1 VPALGKNDRPFILSE
16 RLARDRV
23 TDLMAKPA
31 QREQGSMDPPDRD
44 RTGPPSSAPVTT
56 PLEPFRASR
65 GPTLPPPLGPSR
77 NSHSQLSPLRAQSRR
92 IGLFLK
98 ILFGLLTLWF
108 VLTGVLTYEVYRSGF
123 DPYRALLGAFAGLAI
138 AVAVAVMLKRVVNR
152 VVMLNRRA
160 LEISRGDLS
169 KGLATDRTDVLGRDE
184 VDELTT
190 AIANMQE
197 NLSELVTHIQNTSR
211 SVSDSA
217 DEMQDSSANVN
228 GSSENISTSMTKISQ
243 GAEHQLRL
251 VERASTLIATIAGS
265 ISRSAN
271 TATAAAETATATSNA
286 AQAGGAAAQLAAE
299 KIKKVFA
306 EIEAASETVFAFGEK
321 TQEISKIVVAI
332 TGVAQQTN
340 LLALN
345 AAIEAAR
352 AGEYGRGFAVVA
364 DEVRKLAES
373 AGRSAEQIS
382 RLAQEI
388 SQRSQHAVAAMKE
401 GIDELGQGR
410 EDLAQIILSLDEIV
424 HATQA
429 GSERVQ
435 AISIAAR
442 EQLQGSEEMVKAI
455 GDISSVASGN
465 AKSTEE
471 VLRAVREQTAST
483 AEMARGA
490 QELTNLSVE
499 LQSVVSR
506 FKLE

>member
-1 VPALGKNDRPFILSE
+1 MATPAAHEHPLPEGQEPGR
-16 RLARDRV
+16 
-23 TDLMAKPA
+23 PA
-31 QREQGSMDPPDRD
+31 QETPRLTPP
-44 RTGPPSSAPVTT
+44 AI
-56 PLEPFRASR
+56 E
-65 GPTLPPPLGPSR
+65 
-77 NSHSQLSPLRAQSRR
+77 PLRAVPPRTLPAPVALPPRR
-92 IGLFLK
+92 SQPPLPRGPRRVGLFQK
-98 ILFGLLTLWF
+98 ILLGDLTLWC
-108 VLTGVLTYEVYRSGF
+108 VLSGVLTYEVFRQHLA
-123 DPYRALLGAFAGLAI
+123 PEHALFGALVGLGVAL
-138 AVAVAVMLKRVVNR
+138 AVAVGLKQVANR
-152 VVMLNRRA
+152 VAQLNRGA

-169 KGLATDRTDVLGRDE
+169 KPLATERTDWLGRDE

-190 AIANMQE
+190 AISNMQA
-197 NLSELVTHIQNTSR
+197 NLRELVGHIQRTSR
-211 SVSDSA
+211 SVADSA
-217 DEMQDSSANVN
+217 DEMQESSANV
-228 GSSENISTSMTKISQ
+228 SAQAENIDRSMAKINQ
-243 GAEHQLRL
+243 GAEHQLQL
-251 VERASTLIATIAGS
+251 VEKASSLIARIAESIGS
-265 ISRSAN
+265 SAK
-271 TATAAAETATATSNA
+271 TAGAAAETATATSTA

-382 RLAQEI
+382 RLAHEI

-424 HATQA
+424 NATHT

-435 AISIAAR
+435 AISRLAR
-442 EQLQGSEEMVKAI
+442 EQLQGSAEMVGAFQEI
-455 GDISSVASGN
+455 RGVAAGN
-465 AKSTEE
+465 ARSLDE
-471 VLRAVREQTAST
+471 VQRAVREQTSTTAS
-483 AEMARGA
+483 MAQA
-490 QELTNLSVE
+490 SQELTNISVE

>member
-1 VPALGKNDRPFILSE
+1 MATPAHQDLLPDGDADRPL
-16 RLARDRV
+16 R
-23 TDLMAKPA
+23 
-31 QREQGSMDPPDRD
+31 
-44 RTGPPSSAPVTT
+44 PVT
-56 PLEPFRASR
+56 ASR
-65 GPTLPPPLGPSR
+65 PPPITTPPVPSTR
-77 NSHSQLSPLRAQSRR
+77 PARPTSAARGTSGSGMGLRKV
-92 IGLFLK
+92 GLFFK
-98 ILFGLLTLWF
+98 VFFGDMTIWA
-108 VLTGVLTYEVYRSGF
+108 VLSGVLTWEVARRGM
-123 DPYRALLGAFAGLAI
+123 DPQHAIAGAAAGLLVAI
-138 AVAVAVMLKRVVNR
+138 AVSIGLKQIANR
-152 VVMLNRRA
+152 VVRLNKSA
-160 LEISRGDLS
+160 LKISRGDLS
-169 KGLATDRTDVLGRDE
+169 EGLPQEKPGILGADE
-184 VDELTT
+184 VDELAV
-190 AIANMQE
+190 AISHMQE
-197 NLSELVTHIQNTSR
+197 NLRELVGHIQRSSR
-211 SVSDSA
+211 QVADSA
-217 DEMQDSSANVN
+217 DEMQVSTGNVTASA
-228 GSSENISTSMTKISQ
+228 EEIKFSMDKIAK
-243 GAEHQLRL
+243 GAENQLKL
-251 VERASTLIATIAGS
+251 VERASTLIADIAGS
-265 ISRSAN
+265 IGKSAQ
-271 TATAAAETATATSNA
+271 TAQAAAEAATATSTA

-429 GSERVQ
+429 GSERVTV
-435 AISIAAR
+435 ISTAAR
-442 EQLQGSEEMVKAI
+442 EQLQGSSEMVKAI
-455 GDISSVASGN
+455 AEIREVASGN

-471 VLRAVREQTAST
+471 VTRAVAEQASVTAYINSSS
-483 AEMARGA
+483 
-490 QELTNLSVE
+490 QELTTVAVE
-499 LQSVVSR
+499 LQNVVSR

>member
-1 VPALGKNDRPFILSE
+1 MATPAHQDL
-16 RLARDRV
+16 LA
-23 TDLMAKPA
+23 
-31 QREQGSMDPPDRD
+31 PDEHD
-44 RTGPPSSAPVTT
+44 A
-56 PLEPFRASR
+56 
-65 GPTLPPPLGPSR
+65 
-77 NSHSQLSPLRAQSRR
+77 PLRPLSTPPFPPATRTSATNPAIRPVRPGRGAGGVRR
-92 IGLFLK
+92 AGLFIKVFLGDMT
-98 ILFGLLTLWF
+98 IWAVLSGVLAYEVARRGLDPQHALAGALSGLL
-108 VLTGVLTYEVYRSGF
+108 V
-123 DPYRALLGAFAGLAI
+123 AI
-138 AVAVAVMLKRVVNR
+138 AVSFGLKQIANR
-152 VVMLNRRA
+152 IVRLNRSA

-169 KGLATDRTDVLGRDE
+169 KALPAESNSFFGADE
-184 VDELTT
+184 VDQLSV
-190 AIANMQE
+190 AISHMQE
-197 NLSELVTHIQNTSR
+197 NLRDLVRHIQNTSR
-211 SVSDSA
+211 AVADSA
-217 DEMQDSSANVN
+217 DEMQVSTGNVTASAEEIKDSMDRIA
-228 GSSENISTSMTKISQ
+228 K
-243 GAEHQLRL
+243 GAEEQLRL
-251 VERASTLIATIAGS
+251 VERAGGLINGIASS
-265 ISRSAN
+265 IRTSAN
-271 TATAAAETATATSNA
+271 TAQAAAEAATATSTA
-286 AQAGGAAAQLAAE
+286 AQSGGAAAQLAAE

-429 GSERVQ
+429 GSERVT
-435 AISIAAR
+435 AISLAAR
-442 EQLQGSEEMVKAI
+442 EQLAGSEEMVKAI
-455 GDISSVASGN
+455 REIREVASGN

-471 VLRAVREQTAST
+471 VSRAIREQAVVTASI
-483 AEMARGA
+483 ASAS
-490 QELTNLSVE
+490 QELTNLSLE
-499 LQSVVSR
+499 LQNVVSR

>member
-1 VPALGKNDRPFILSE
+1 MRPV
-16 RLARDRV
+16 RRAAAGGAGMRRV
-23 TDLMAKPA
+23 
-31 QREQGSMDPPDRD
+31 
-44 RTGPPSSAPVTT
+44 
-56 PLEPFRASR
+56 
-65 GPTLPPPLGPSR
+65 
-77 NSHSQLSPLRAQSRR
+77 
-92 IGLFLK
+92 GLFLK
-98 ILFGLLTLWF
+98 ILLGDMTIWA
-108 VLTGVLTYEVYRSGF
+108 VLSGVLTYEVIRRGL
-123 DPYRALLGAFAGLAI
+123 DPQHALAGAAAGLLVAI
-138 AVAVAVMLKRVVNR
+138 AVSIGLKQVANR
-152 VVMLNRRA
+152 VVRLNRSA

-169 KGLATDRTDVLGRDE
+169 KPLGTERADRLGRDE

-190 AIANMQE
+190 AISNMQA
-197 NLSELVTHIQNTSR
+197 NLRELVGHIQRTSS
-211 SVSDSA
+211 SVADSA
-217 DEMQDSSANVN
+217 DEMQESSANV
-228 GSSENISTSMTKISQ
+228 SAQAESIDRSMAKINQ
-243 GAEHQLRL
+243 GAEHQLQL
-251 VERASTLIATIAGS
+251 VEKASGLIARIADSIGS
-265 ISRSAN
+265 SAK
-271 TATAAAETATATSNA
+271 TAGAAAETATATSTA

-382 RLAQEI
+382 RLAHEI

-424 HATQA
+424 NATQT

-435 AISIAAR
+435 AISRLAR
-442 EQLQGSEEMVKAI
+442 EQLQGSAEMVGAFQEI
-455 GDISSVASGN
+455 RGVAAGN
-465 AKSTEE
+465 ARSLDE
-471 VLRAVREQTAST
+471 VQSAVREQTATT
-483 AEMARGA
+483 ASMAQA
-490 QELTNLSVE
+490 SQELTNISVE

>member
-1 VPALGKNDRPFILSE
+1 MATPAAHDHPPADGQEAGRPEKDGARHTPIEPLRAVP
-16 RLARDRV
+16 
-23 TDLMAKPA
+23 
-31 QREQGSMDPPDRD
+31 QR
-44 RTGPPSSAPVTT
+44 
-56 PLEPFRASR
+56 
-65 GPTLPPPLGPSR
+65 TLPPPVPLPAKR
-77 NSHSQLSPLRAQSRR
+77 SHPPAARAADRR
-92 IGLFLK
+92 VGLFQK
-98 ILFGLLTLWF
+98 ILLGDLTLWF
-108 VLTGVLTYEVYRSGF
+108 VLSGVLVYEVFREHLL
-123 DPYRALLGAFAGLAI
+123 PEHALVAASVGLAVAL
-138 AVAVAVMLKRVVNR
+138 AVAMGLKQVANR
-152 VVMLNRRA
+152 IVQLNRGA

-169 KGLATDRTDVLGRDE
+169 KPLSLERIDWLGRDE

-190 AIANMQE
+190 AISNMQA
-197 NLSELVTHIQNTSR
+197 NLRELVGHIQRTS
-211 SVSDSA
+211 SAVADSA
-217 DEMQDSSANVN
+217 DEMQESSANVS
-228 GSSENISTSMTKISQ
+228 GQAENIDRSMARIKQ
-243 GAEHQLRL
+243 GAEHQLQL
-251 VERASTLIATIAGS
+251 VEKASSLIGRIAES
-265 ISRSAN
+265 IQSSALS
-271 TATAAAETATATSNA
+271 AGAAADTATATSTA

-388 SQRSQHAVAAMKE
+388 SQRSQHAVAAMRE

-410 EDLAQIILSLDEIV
+410 EDLAQIILSLDEV
-424 HATQA
+424 VRATQESTA
-429 GSERVQ
+429 RVT
-435 AISIAAR
+435 AISNAAK
-442 EQLQGSEEMVKAI
+442 EQLAGSEEMVKAI
-455 GDISSVASGN
+455 REIREVASGN

-471 VLRAVREQTAST
+471 VSRAIREQAVVTASI
-483 AEMARGA
+483 ASAS

-506 FKLE
+506 FRLE

>member
-1 VPALGKNDRPFILSE
+1 MATPAHQDLLGSDEIE
-16 RLARDRV
+16 
-23 TDLMAKPA
+23 
-31 QREQGSMDPPDRD
+31 
-44 RTGPPSSAPVTT
+44 
-56 PLEPFRASR
+56 
-65 GPTLPPPLGPSR
+65 
-77 NSHSQLSPLRAQSRR
+77 SPLRPLAPSRPPPPR
-92 IGLFLK
+92 TASQPAIKPIRRAPTAGGSAGRRVGLFFK
-98 ILFGLLTLWF
+98 ILLGDMTIWA
-108 VLTGVLTYEVYRSGF
+108 VLSGVLTFEVFR
-123 DPYRALLGAFAGLAI
+123 RALDPQHALAGAGAGLFIAI
-138 AVAVAVMLKRVVNR
+138 AVSIGLKQVANR
-152 VVMLNRRA
+152 IVRLNRSA

-169 KGLATDRTDVLGRDE
+169 KALPTERASMLGADE
-184 VDELTT
+184 VDELSV
-190 AIANMQE
+190 AISHMQE
-197 NLSELVTHIQNTSR
+197 NLRDLVRHIQNTSR
-211 SVSDSA
+211 AVADSA
-217 DEMQDSSANVN
+217 DEMQVSTGNVTGSA
-228 GSSENISTSMTKISQ
+228 EEIKESMDTIAK
-243 GAEHQLRL
+243 GAEEQLRL
-251 VERASTLIATIAGS
+251 VERASGLITGIATS
-265 ISRSAN
+265 INSSAN
-271 TATAAAETATATSNA
+271 TAQAAAEAATATSTA

-429 GSERVQ
+429 GSERVT
-435 AISIAAR
+435 AISRAAK
-442 EQLQGSEEMVKAI
+442 EQLAGSEEMVKAI
-455 GDISSVASGN
+455 REIRDVASGN
-465 AKSTEE
+465 AKSTDE
-471 VLRAVREQTAST
+471 VNRAVTEQAAVTASILT
-483 AEMARGA
+483 SS
-490 QELTNLSVE
+490 QELTTVAEE
-499 LQSVVSR
+499 LKSVVSR